1 MCNLSITILCVRLVH
16 KSGMNTINMR
26 TEEGLVNN
34 TWKVETV
41 LGNFTEVAFETRYP
55 AEG

>member
-1 MCNLSITILCVRLVH
+1 MCNLSITILCVRLVL
-16 KSGMNTINMR
+16 KSRMNTINMR

-34 TWKVETV
+34 TRKVETV
-41 LGNFTEVAFETRYP
+41 QGNFTEVALETRYP

>member
-1 MCNLSITILCVRLVH
+1 MCNLSITILCVRLVL
-16 KSGMNTINMR
+16 KSRMNTINMR

-34 TWKVETV
+34 TRKVETV
-41 LGNFTEVAFETRYP
+41 QGNFTELAFETRYP

>member
-1 MCNLSITILCVRLVH
+1 MCNLSITILCVRLVL
-16 KSGMNTINMR
+16 KSRMNTINMR

-34 TWKVETV
+34 TRKVETV
-41 LGNFTEVAFETRYP
+41 QGNFTEVAFETRYP